1 MNKTGVT
8 EERHPIDP
16 LLHTDSIPSGWCSG
30 CGIGMVVNTFVQ
42 AVNKMEIDAK
52 NIHIVSS
59 GIGCTGKVDQYLSF
73 KSDKITD
80 DNAIAYAADLAAKK
94 PDTKVVLFLND
105 TDFIASNMDDF
116 IKAGKKGTRILVI
129 YVNNYIYRIFMEH
142 KALPRTPFLKS
153 SSKDKNVSP
162 FNIPHLA
169 KSCGAV
175 YVARWTQLHVRRLM
189 FSIKDALSTDG
200 FSVIEVISPC
210 LMYYMNTENVDEA
223 IDRMGV
229 YEDNSII
236 KHNEPTK
243 NLDIRAQQEIIV
255 GKFIG
260 GKQSE

>member
-42 AVNKMEIDAK
+42 AVNKMDIDVDK
-52 NIHIVSS
+52 VCVVSS
-59 GIGCTGKVDQYLSF
+59 GIGCTGRVDQYLNF
-73 KSDKITD
+73 KSNKITD
-80 DNAIAYAADLAAKK
+80 GNVIRHAANIAAKK
-94 PDTKVVLFLND
+94 PDLKVVVFLND
-105 TDFIASNMDDF
+105 TDFIASNVDEF
-116 IKAGKKGTRILVI
+116 IKAGKKGARILVI

-142 KALPRTPFLKS
+142 KALPRTPFLKG

-169 KSCGAV
+169 KSCGAE

-189 FSIKDALSTDG
+189 FSIEDALSTEG

-210 LMYYMNTENVDEA
+210 LMYYMNTETAGEI

-236 KHNEPTK
+236 KHKEPTE

-255 GKFIG
+255 GKFIW
-260 GKQSE
+260 EETD